1 MTRTLLALAALGFT
15 GCSFVPVPPAVETVG
30 IRVTSSPTVRLH
42 EPRLDMWDGHLDL
55 RGVGYRT
62 VGLEIPEP
70 THLDVA
76 FLDAGGNTV
85 RREQVALRFPPRSR
99 FGPDMGK
106 YRLHVRSLPPGTV
119 RIDISADE
127 QAHGGT

>member
-1 MTRTLLALAALGFT
+1 MRTLLAPLAALGFA
-15 GCSFVPVPPAVETVG
+15 GCSFAPVPPAVETVG
-30 IRVTSSPTVRLH
+30 IRVTSSASVRLH
-42 EPRLDMWDGHLDL
+42 EPRFDMWDGHLDL

-62 VGLEIPEP
+62 TGLEMPGP

-85 RREQVALRFPPRSR
+85 RREQIALRFPPRSR

-119 RIDISADE
+119 RIDINADE
-127 QAHGGT
+127 QPHGGT